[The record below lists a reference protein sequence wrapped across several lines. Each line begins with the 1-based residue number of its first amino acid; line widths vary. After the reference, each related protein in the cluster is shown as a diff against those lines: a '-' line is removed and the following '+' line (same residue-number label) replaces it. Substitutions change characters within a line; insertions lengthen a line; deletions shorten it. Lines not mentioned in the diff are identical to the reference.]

1 MLLYSTEFYPQFRF
15 RIEGSNM
22 EDSAIL
28 NTTTYLE
35 ALTQG
40 NGLSEIENLIL
51 HGLELI
57 HVGKGIV
64 RCKLLVTDRV
74 AGEDGTWHAGVITA
88 VMDAIGACS
97 VYSTGEGLHS
107 SVDLNASFYS
117 MAKIHVRI
125 LYPFVSHEKVEVE
138 ARVKGTN
145 GRLKSSV
152 IEIRRE
158 RDGELIATGRL
169 WMAPLSVK
177 VKHIGSSNLSKL

>member
-1 MLLYSTEFYPQFRF
+1 
-15 RIEGSNM
+15 M

-57 HVGKGIV
+57 HVGKGI
-64 RCKLLVTDRV
+64 
-74 AGEDGTWHAGVITA
+74 GEDGTWHAGVITA

>member
-1 MLLYSTEFYPQFRF
+1 MVINNNLSALIFNGVLSSI
-15 RIEGSNM
+15 RIEYRNM
-22 EDSAIL
+22 EDSTIL

-35 ALTQG
+35 ALAQG
-40 NGLSEIENLIL
+40 NGLSEIEVLIL
-51 HGLELI
+51 QGLELI
-57 HVGKGIV
+57 HVGKGII

-74 AGEDGTWHAGVITA
+74 AGDDGTWHAGAITA
-88 VMDAIGACS
+88 VMDAIGAAS
-97 VYSTGEGLHS
+97 VYSTGDGLHS

-117 MAKIHVRI
+117 AAKI
-125 LYPFVSHEKVEVE
+125 HEKVEVE

-169 WMAPLSVK
+169 WMAPLVLK
-177 VKHIGSSNLSKL
+177 AKHTGSSNLSGEV